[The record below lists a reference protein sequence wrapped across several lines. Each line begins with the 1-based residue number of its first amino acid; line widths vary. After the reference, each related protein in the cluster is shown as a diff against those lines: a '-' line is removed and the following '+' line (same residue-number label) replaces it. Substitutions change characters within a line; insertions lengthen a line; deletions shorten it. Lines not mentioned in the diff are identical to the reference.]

1 MSFLYPFLVYTSD
14 HRRSGFWCSSG
25 WVTQCLLANKFGE
38 HAILFVS
45 YGESIAS
52 HNQLSDALY
61 KVAAFSNLMLS
72 NEKNAL
78 LPGN

>member
-1 MSFLYPFLVYTSD
+1 M
-14 HRRSGFWCSSG
+14 
-25 WVTQCLLANKFGE
+25 TQCLLANKFGE